1 MEDKRFQEFEIKI
14 DKTFIIS
21 TILVLIP
28 ILIAFYSNNMILYV
42 IGLAIAIV
50 YAYVINRKN
59 IDKIFKMIL
68 KRK

>member
-42 IGLAIAIV
+42 IGLAIAVV
-50 YAYVINRKN
+50 YAYIINRKN
-59 IDKIFKMIL
+59 LNKIFKMIL